1 MTDGYRRNV
10 RAVSLA
16 KVAGL
21 AFVVFA
27 TAAPL
32 PGDAPGCFDDGGIY
46 QDDSPGLGGD
56 ALKEICIWRCREDC
70 RARQACGIEE
80 PWDDVLRLCYSE
92 CSGLR
97 SCARITLDT
106 LCAGFGD
113 PIVTANERTAC
124 VNAPRYPEPPD
135 CWCNLPDRQRA
146 GCWPE
151 EAWVFPAASD
161 PPECHRFNLCDPRN

>member
-32 PGDAPGCFDDGGIY
+32 PGDAPGCFDEDSIY
-46 QDDSPGLGGD
+46 QDESPGLDG
-56 ALKEICIWRCREDC
+56 AVLKGICILRCREDC
-70 RARQACGIEE
+70 RYRQACRVEE
-80 PWDDVLRLCYSE
+80 SGDAVLRACSEE
-92 CSGLR
+92 CSTVR

-113 PIVTANERTAC
+113 PIVTANERDAC
-124 VNAPRYPEPPD
+124 VNAPRDLGPSG
-135 CWCNLPDRQRA
+135 CWCDLPARQRA

-161 PPECHRFNLCDPRN
+161 PPECHRINLCDPRN